1 MIQIVSRLNHQIA
14 FCFFIFI
21 YRHIYTVSK
30 LYTLGKKKHSVHF
43 YFPCRKKGHPV
54 TNRPTN

>member
-30 LYTLGKKKHSVHF
+30 LYTLGKKNILCIFISLVE
-43 YFPCRKKGHPV
+43 KKD
-54 TNRPTN
+54 TQ